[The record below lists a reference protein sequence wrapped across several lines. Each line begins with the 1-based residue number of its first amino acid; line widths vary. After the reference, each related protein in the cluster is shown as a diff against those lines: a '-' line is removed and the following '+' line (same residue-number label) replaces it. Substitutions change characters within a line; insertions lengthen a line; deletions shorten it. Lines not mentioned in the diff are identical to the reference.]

1 MIFCLYQFGESRGI
15 RTFAY
20 GAVGEPGPN
29 DELLSSPVVKE
40 IAKAHKKEPSEV
52 ALRWVLQSGCAVSS
66 RPTLSFGLGSGACSG
81 ETNACEVGLQKR
93 AGVFDWSLSNS
104 EMKKL
109 DALTSPNDNPTLF
122 SSAGCPNAFVMPK
135 K

>member
-1 MIFCLYQFGESRGI
+1 M
-15 RTFAY
+15 
-20 GAVGEPGPN
+20 VN
-29 DELLSSPVVKE
+29 E
-40 IAKAHKKEPSEV
+40 IAKAHKKDPSEV
-52 ALRWVLQSGCAVSS
+52 ALRWVLQSECAVSS
-66 RPTLSFGLGSGACSG
+66 RPTLNFGLGTGACSG
-81 ETNACEVGLQKR
+81 EMNACEIGLQKR